1 MARPKAFDHDE
12 TVLKAAGLFRRQGY
26 EGTSVRHLLD
36 ELGLSASSFYAAFGG
51 KYELYME
58 ALAAHAALE
67 REQLRLGLAGPG
79 AFKDKFAAL
88 LASLISELTG
98 AGGTSSLTLRA
109 AVEEAGTKPEVLAF
123 LSRYLTELI
132 EMVGGLIAAAAERG
146 ELRPRHPPE
155 HVARFLLFGALS
167 LGFVAK
173 VSTDRAT
180 LDGYAAMVLDSIP
193 NDPVGPHTP
202 IQTNQLPNA

>member
-26 EGTSVRHLLD
+26 EGTSVRYLQG

-79 AFKDKFAAL
+79 AFRDKFAAL

-193 NDPVGPHTP
+193 NDDAGPHTP
-202 IQTNQLPNA
+202 IQPDPLPNA

>member
-1 MARPKAFDHDE
+1 MARPKAFDHDD

-36 ELGLSASSFYAAFGG
+36 ELGLSASSFYAEFGG
-51 KYELYME
+51 KDALYME

-67 REQLRLGLAGPG
+67 REQLRQGLSGPG
-79 AFKDKFAAL
+79 TFKAKFAGL
-88 LASLISELTG
+88 LAQLIDELTSV
-98 AGGTSSLTLRA
+98 GGTSSLTLRA

-132 EMVGGLIAAAAERG
+132 EMVGDQIATAAERG
-146 ELRPRHPPE
+146 ELRLRHQPQP
-155 HVARFLLFGALS
+155 VARFLLFGALS

-180 LDGYAAMVLDSIP
+180 LDSYAAMVLDAMP
-193 NDPVGPHTP
+193 GHATGLPGTPH
-202 IQTNQLPNA
+202 QTQPPDA